1 MLSPPSASTVRQVPL
16 LDLKALHQPLRA
28 EILAALE
35 RVFDSQSFILGEDVR
50 HLEREI
56 ASHCGVPHAV
66 GCASGTDALVLA
78 LAASGIGPGDGVL
91 TTPFSF
97 FATASAIHRVGA
109 TPVFADIDPAT
120 FNLDP
125 AAAAGVARRH
135 GPGKIKAVIPVH
147 LYGGTADMDAILALA
162 GAEGWT
168 VIEDAAQAIGAEDR
182 GRRAASLGRF
192 GCLSFFPS
200 KNLGGLGD
208 GGMITARDEA
218 DAARLRSLRMHGS
231 TRKYYHETVGYNSRL
246 DSLQAAALSVKLG
259 HLDAETAGRQRNA
272 ARYSELL
279 AGTPALTLP
288 RPARF
293 QTRHVF
299 NQYVIRAPRR
309 DVLKSQ
315 LGEQGIGTEI
325 YYPLPLHLQECFAA
339 LGYRAGD
346 FPESEAA
353 AGEVLALPVH
363 SALTAEDLEY
373 VATAIGNF
381 YEGK

>member
-1 MLSPPSASTVRQVPL
+1 MPSPPSASTVRQVPL
-16 LDLKALHQPLRA
+16 LDLRALHQPLRS

-35 RVFDSQSFILGEDVR
+35 RVFDSQNFILGEDVH
-50 HLEREI
+50 HLERQI
-56 ASHCGVPHAV
+56 AAYCGVAHAV

-109 TPVFADIDPAT
+109 TPVFADIDPVT

-125 AAAAGVARRH
+125 AAAGEVARRRH
-135 GPGKIKAVIPVH
+135 GPGEIKAVIPVH
-147 LYGGTADMDAILALA
+147 LYGGTADMDATLTLA
-162 GAEGWT
+162 GAQGWS

-182 GRRAASLGRF
+182 GRRAAGLGRF

-218 DAARLRSLRMHGS
+218 GAARLRSLRQHGS
-231 TRKYYHETVGYNSRL
+231 TRKYYHETIGYNSRL

-259 HLDAETAGRQRNA
+259 RLDAETAGRQRNA
-272 ARYSELL
+272 ARYSEIL
-279 AGTPALTLP
+279 AGTPVLTP
-288 RPARF
+288 RPAPF

-309 DVLKSQ
+309 DALKSY

-339 LGYRAGD
+339 LGHRAGD

-373 VATAIGNF
+373 VAAAIGNF
-381 YEGK
+381 YVGK

>member
-1 MLSPPSASTVRQVPL
+1 
-16 LDLKALHQPLRA
+16 
-28 EILAALE
+28 
-35 RVFDSQSFILGEDVR
+35 
-50 HLEREI
+50 
-56 ASHCGVPHAV
+56 
-66 GCASGTDALVLA
+66 
-78 LAASGIGPGDGVL
+78 
-91 TTPFSF
+91 
-97 FATASAIHRVGA
+97 
-109 TPVFADIDPAT
+109 
-120 FNLDP
+120 
-125 AAAAGVARRH
+125 
-135 GPGKIKAVIPVH
+135 
-147 LYGGTADMDAILALA
+147 MDEILALA
-162 GAEGWT
+162 GAQEWT
-168 VIEDAAQAIGAEDR
+168 VVEDAAQAIGAEDR
-182 GRRAASLGRF
+182 DRRAGGLGRF

-218 DAARLRSLRMHGS
+218 DAARLRSLRAHGS

-246 DSLQAAALSVKLG
+246 DSLQAAALVVKLG

-279 AGTPALTLP
+279 GGTPVVTP
-288 RPARF
+288 QPAVF

-309 DVLKSQ
+309 DALKSY
-315 LGEQGIGTEI
+315 LGEQGIGTEV

-363 SALTAEDLEY
+363 SALAAGDLEY
-373 VATAIGNF
+373 VATAIRSF
-381 YEGK
+381 YEGR